1 MTPATRKRIL
11 EIQDGLL
18 RGLLVALAMVGFFGG
33 ILTVAM
39 FYTSEYFQVD
49 LYDALWYFAVGV
61 IATLMYR
68 KIIRYNSEIELD
80 TEGN

>member
-49 LYDALWYFAVGV
+49 LYDALWLFAVG
-61 IATLMYR
+61 ILATLMYR
-68 KIIRYNSEIELD
+68 KIVKYNKELD
-80 TEGN
+80 DQV